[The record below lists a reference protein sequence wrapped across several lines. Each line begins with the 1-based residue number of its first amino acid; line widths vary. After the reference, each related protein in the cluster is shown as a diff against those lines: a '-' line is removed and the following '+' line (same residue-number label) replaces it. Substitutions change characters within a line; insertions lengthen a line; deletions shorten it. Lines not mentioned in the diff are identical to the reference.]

1 MAAFFI
7 LGMYIPVD
15 TCVFFVKWLGSSYL
29 AYGSNDRLR
38 RTIGAQVVYVVFY
51 KKILVVL
58 RVVSTRIVP
67 LFYRTLAYI
76 DIFQ

>member
-15 TCVFFVKWLGSSYL
+15 TCVFFVKCAREFLSHFVRTIAS
-29 AYGSNDRLR
+29 

>member
-15 TCVFFVKWLGSSYL
+15 TCVFFVKCAREFLSHFVRTIAS
-29 AYGSNDRLR
+29 

-51 KKILVVL
+51 KEFCRSRELM
-58 RVVSTRIVP
+58 RAE
-67 LFYRTLAYI
+67 YC
-76 DIFQ
+76 

>member
-1 MAAFFI
+1 MRQGVLI
-7 LGMYIPVD
+7 S
-15 TCVFFVKWLGSSYL
+15 FVRTIAS
-29 AYGSNDRLR
+29 

-76 DIFQ
+76 DIF

>member
-15 TCVFFVKWLGSSYL
+15 TCVFFVKCAREFLSHSFERSLRARL
-29 AYGSNDRLR
+29 ARKLFMLFF
-38 RTIGAQVVYVVFY
+38 I

-76 DIFQ
+76 DIF